1 MLHRGAI
8 GLTVVQLAAVIWSE
22 RLPASG
28 GSEAVRLFRLSS
40 DSGEQQRNT
49 SEQAIVEAP
58 LGPRGGVG

>member
-28 GSEAVRLFRLSS
+28 GGEAVRLFRLSS